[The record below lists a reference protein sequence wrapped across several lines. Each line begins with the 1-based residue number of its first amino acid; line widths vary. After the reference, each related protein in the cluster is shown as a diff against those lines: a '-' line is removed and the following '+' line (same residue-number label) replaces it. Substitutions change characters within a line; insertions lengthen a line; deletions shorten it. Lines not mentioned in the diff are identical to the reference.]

1 MNKLHWIMIKAY
13 ERLGWPGGSGLA
25 ILLLVAGFYMAA
37 IRPLHDELHA
47 LEQRGN
53 TDRQQ
58 QLQRLNKLL
67 AEQNKPAYQY
77 ASFVDYFAS
86 KEVLPERLATL
97 FNAAGGAGLTP
108 GQADYRLND
117 AANLP
122 LREFRVTMPLTG
134 SYPAIRR
141 FVSAV
146 LNANPGTA
154 LEQIRFERRKIGDA
168 TVDAEIRFV
177 IYMPSKP

>member
-1 MNKLHWIMIKAY
+1 MNKLNWAMIKAF
-13 ERLGWPGGSGLA
+13 ERLRWAGVAGA
-25 ILLLVAGFYMAA
+25 VILLVTAGFYVFT
-37 IRPLHDELHA
+37 IRPLQNELLA
-47 LEQRGN
+47 LEQRG
-53 TDRQQ
+53 TADRQQ

-97 FNAAGGAGLTP
+97 FNAAGSAGLTL
-108 GQADYRLND
+108 GQADYRLSTS
-117 AANLP
+117 ANLP
-122 LREFRVTMPLTG
+122 LREFRVTLPLTG
-134 SYPAIRR
+134 NYPAIRQ
-141 FVSAV
+141 FISGV

-168 TVDAEIRFV
+168 AVDAEIRFV
-177 IYMPSKP
+177 IYLPLTP